1 MPKNI
6 KIIGVGSYLPEK
18 ILTNVDIEKIV
29 DTTDEWITERTGI
42 KERRIAR
49 KDQAT
54 SDLGI
59 EAAKKALEDAS
70 VDPKEL
76 DLILV
81 ATITPD
87 MSFPST
93 ACIIQ
98 DKLGAEN
105 AAALDISAACSGFVY
120 GLVVCHSLICQG
132 QYKKVL
138 LVAAETLSKI
148 TNWEDRGTCVLLGDG
163 AGAVVVTSCDC
174 ENEGLLASSLGAI
187 GSAGKLLYLPAG
199 GSRNPATHETI
210 DEKMHYLRMQ
220 GNELFKVAV
229 KSLVDAAKDVMQKAK
244 VTSED
249 IALFIPHQANVRIIN
264 ATAKRVGIPKEKV
277 FINVNKYG
285 NTSAATI
292 PIALNEAL
300 RAGRIKKGDLILLDA
315 FGGGLT
321 WGAVLLRW

>member
-1 MPKNI
+1 MPKNM

-18 ILTNVDIEKIV
+18 ILTNADMEKMV

-49 KDQAT
+49 EDQAS
-54 SDLGI
+54 SDLAM
-59 EAAKKALEDAS
+59 EAAKSALKNAS
-70 VDPKEL
+70 LDPKEL

-93 ACIIQ
+93 ACILQ
-98 DKLGAEN
+98 DKLGACN

-120 GLVVCHSLICQG
+120 GLVVCNSLICQG
-132 QYKKVL
+132 QYKNIL
-138 LVAAETLSKI
+138 LIAAETLSKI
-148 TNWEDRGTCVLLGDG
+148 TDWEDRGTCVLLGDG
-163 AGAVVVTSCDC
+163 AGAVVISTSDN
-174 ENEGLLASSLGAI
+174 ENEGLLASCLGAI

-210 DEKMHYLRMQ
+210 NGKMHYLKMY

-244 VTSED
+244 VKPED
-249 IALFIPHQANVRIIN
+249 INLFIPHQANIRIIN
-264 ATAKRVGIPKEKV
+264 ATATRLGIPKERV
-277 FINVNKYG
+277 YININRYG

-292 PIALNEAL
+292 PIALDEAFK
-300 RAGRIKKGDLILLDA
+300 AGRIKKGDLVLLDA

-321 WGAVLLRW
+321 WGACLLRW

>member
-1 MPKNI
+1 MVTGSRI
-6 KIIGVGSYLPEK
+6 LVGDLLKRTQTPRLDVADDL
-18 ILTNVDIEKIV
+18 LTSP
-29 DTTDEWITERTGI
+29 
-42 KERRIAR
+42 
-49 KDQAT
+49 QF
-54 SDLGI
+54 S
-59 EAAKKALEDAS
+59 KALEDAS
-70 VDPKEL
+70 IDPKEL

-138 LVAAETLSKI
+138 LVATETLSKI

-174 ENEGLLASSLGAI
+174 ENEGLLAFSLGAI

-199 GSRNPATHETI
+199 GLFQSSR
-210 DEKMHYLRMQ
+210 
-220 GNELFKVAV
+220 
-229 KSLVDAAKDVMQKAK
+229 
-244 VTSED
+244 
-249 IALFIPHQANVRIIN
+249 
-264 ATAKRVGIPKEKV
+264 
-277 FINVNKYG
+277 
-285 NTSAATI
+285 
-292 PIALNEAL
+292 
-300 RAGRIKKGDLILLDA
+300 
-315 FGGGLT
+315 
-321 WGAVLLRW
+321 